1 MELKDVYQRITDQI
15 VAEPE
20 NDVCPCRVL
29 IKPRGSSS
37 ANSGAPS
44 GCAKWMRATRKNKS

>member
-15 VAEPE
+15 VAGLE
-20 NDVCPCRVL
+20 NGVCPCRVL
-29 IKPRGSSS
+29 IKPRGPSS

-44 GCAKWMRATRKNKS
+44 GCAKRMRATRKNKS